1 MRQQYIKMKSKFSK
15 SWVSSKQPRK
25 QRKFLANAP
34 RHIKQKLMSSPLDKP
49 LREKYQTRNIEIRKN
64 DEVRVM
70 RGKFTKKQ
78 GKVTLVDV
86 NNQRVQIDGL
96 NITKK
101 DGEKVPVWFHPS
113 KIKIIKLED
122 SDKKRFK
129 QLNKKV
135 PSQEKT
141 KDKDSIKT
149 KDNKEVKK

>member
-1 MRQQYIKMKSKFSK
+1 MKNKFSK
-15 SWVSSKQPRK
+15 NWISSKQPRK

-34 RHIKQKLMSSPLDKP
+34 RHLKQKFMSSPLDKP
-49 LREKYQTRNIEIRKN
+49 LKEKYQTRNLEIRKN
-64 DEVRVM
+64 DEVKVM

-86 NNQRVQIDGL
+86 NNQRVQIEGL

-129 QLNKKV
+129 HLNKKT
-135 PSQEKT
+135 STQEETKKKNSLKT
-141 KDKDSIKT
+141 EN
-149 KDNKEVKK
+149 NKEDKK